1 MLTSSS
7 ASCIDGN
14 IRLVDGETEWEGRLE
29 VCFNQR
35 WRTVGGEAWDTT
47 ETDVVCRELEY
58 QSSIPGMNYSTQSKM
73 RMYKYN

>member
-7 ASCIDGN
+7 ASCIDGS

-35 WRTVGGEAWDTT
+35 WGTVGGETWDST
-47 ETDVVCRELEY
+47 ETDVVCRELGY
-58 QSSIPGMNYSTQSKM
+58 QSSGPGMCYSLYTKQ
-73 RMYKYN
+73 NENV